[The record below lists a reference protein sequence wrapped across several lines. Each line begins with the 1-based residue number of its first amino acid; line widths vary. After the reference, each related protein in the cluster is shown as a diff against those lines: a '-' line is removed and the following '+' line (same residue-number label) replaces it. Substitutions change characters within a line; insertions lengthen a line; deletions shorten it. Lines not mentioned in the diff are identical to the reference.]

1 MITDQNN
8 GTYTVTLPPNLSGK
22 CELSVQFE
30 GQNIKGSP
38 LALPNQVLPND
49 FFGGSKRFEVL
60 YDAKVHGYSNAT
72 FHQKCDNID
81 GTVTLVTLQNG
92 AKFGGYNPSRW
103 TSEGVWKNIP
113 NTFLFSLTDGK
124 GSGPQKWQCTNQGNA
139 FYCSSGYGPLFGGGK
154 FVSSYFIYGVPISLT
169 DCL

>member
-1 MITDQNN
+1 VITDQNN

-38 LALPNQVLPND
+38 LALSVLPND

-60 YDAKVHGYSNAT
+60 YDAKVHGYSTAT

-92 AKFGGYNPSRW
+92 VKFGGYNPSRW
-103 TSEGVWKNIP
+103 TSEGGAYKNIP

-124 GSGPQKWQCTNQGNA
+124 GSGPQKWERVNQGSA
-139 FYCSSGYGPLFGGGK
+139 IYCSSGYGPTFGGGK
-154 FVSSYFIYGVPISLT
+154 FILILFYFVVPDLT
-169 DCL
+169 D

>member
-38 LALPNQVLPND
+38 LALSVLPND

-60 YDAKVHGYSNAT
+60 YDARVHGYSNAT
-72 FHQKCDNID
+72 FHQKCDSID
-81 GTVTLVTLQNG
+81 GTVTLVTLPNG

-103 TSEGVWKNIP
+103 TNEGGAWKNVP

-139 FYCSSGYGPLFGGGK
+139 FYCHPSYGPTFGGGK
-154 FVSSYFIYGVPISLT
+154 FISSYFISVCRSH
-169 DCL
+169 

>member
-1 MITDQNN
+1 M
-8 GTYTVTLPPNLSGK
+8 VTLPPNLSGK

-30 GQNIKGSP
+30 GRNIKGSP
-38 LALPNQVLPND
+38 LHILPND

-60 YDAKVHGYSNAT
+60 YDARVHGYSNAT

-81 GTVTLVTLQNG
+81 RTVTLVTLQNG
-92 AKFGGYNPSRW
+92 AKFGGYNPSQW
-103 TSEGVWKNIP
+103 SGSGYQNIP

-139 FYCSSGYGPLFGGGK
+139 FYCHPSYGPTFGGGK
-154 FVSSYFIYGVPISLT
+154 FISSYFISVCRSH
-169 DCL
+169 

>member
-8 GTYTVTLPPNLSGK
+8 GTYTVTLPPNLGGK

-38 LALPNQVLPND
+38 FHILPND

-139 FYCSSGYGPLFGGGK
+139 FYCYSGLGPTFGAGK
-154 FVSSYFIYGVPISLT
+154 FILIWFYF
-169 DCL
+169 

>member
-1 MITDQNN
+1 VITDQNN

-38 LALPNQVLPND
+38 LHILPND

-60 YDAKVHGYSNAT
+60 YDAKVHGYSTAT

-103 TSEGVWKNIP
+103 SGGDYKNIP

-124 GSGPQKWQCTNQGNA
+124 GSGPQKWQCTKDPQYSI
-139 FYCSSGYGPLFGGGK
+139 YCSPGYGPTFGGK
-154 FVSSYFIYGVPISLT
+154 FV
-169 DCL
+169 

>member
-1 MITDQNN
+1 VIADQNN

-30 GQNIKGSP
+30 GRNIKGSP
-38 LALPNQVLPND
+38 LALSALPND

-60 YDAKVHGYSNAT
+60 YDAKVHGYSTAT

-103 TSEGVWKNIP
+103 TSEGAWKNVP